1 MEVSPRLA
9 RGRRRS
15 AKGPGTPDRA
25 RGVRR
30 RAEPAGVSKRLP
42 LKEPTLF
49 VASGVS
55 PCLVLKHSKSVVCS
69 WLLLGRFCESL
80 LGYSARPFREE
91 GLCSAIVASVS
102 VCRV

>member
-25 RGVRR
+25 RGACAGALSRG
-30 RAEPAGVSKRLP
+30 GVSKWQPLP
-42 LKEPTLF
+42 EPTLL

-55 PCLVLKHSKSVVCS
+55 PCLVLNNSKSVVCS
-69 WLLLGRFCESL
+69 WL
-80 LGYSARPFREE
+80 
-91 GLCSAIVASVS
+91 V
-102 VCRV
+102 